1 MTPSRPPRPF
11 FGLGWFL
18 ESLLPSPGTRPAPS
32 RSKVVPS
39 ETVKP
44 KAIRSKVARVKVAK
58 PPTLT
63 WSHGLVLGLLLAGGA
78 GTLYLAHSL
87 QRYGE
92 TQLTEHFQRP
102 VRLGGLQGVSRR
114 GFHLGPLQFPPEPSK
129 PWHGQISTVIL
140 GLDGLAWAKGTD
152 PWLTVTL
159 DQPQI
164 TVLAPRDFPWALS
177 PMDLATSTQESQD
190 QDSRDQNN
198 PDQDS
203 RPRLAAVHIQ
213 GGQVTVL
220 GETGTSHLYIEGL
233 EGSVLRPATGAMA
246 FDLAG
251 QLDQG
256 QFTLSGTL
264 PNPGTVG
271 TSPESLAK
279 ATLQA
284 AQLPLTPLNALL
296 PTPITLQTGV
306 VNGHVSLTVPLDGT
320 GRPNLAKTE
329 AQGLVIARGK
339 GQLGRVAE
347 PLRWQGGLWLQ
358 GQRATLHDTH
368 LQLGNLFLTAA
379 GQVDPQGYDLTAQV
393 PSVAAAELERLVGQ
407 PLPLAP
413 DQHFEGNLRVTGPW
427 QDPQIELQATGQPP
441 PGSLALTL
449 DPDLIATS
457 LGMTMQGLP
466 LRQSVPLIEGASYAF
481 RRDGAWFTLRD
492 GTVVPPLSEAA
503 YNRARAQF
511 RTALSPHLDR
521 KFFWFLQTSPFITA
535 LAADLQQGKLEAYRS
550 GQRFNT
556 DRFFVEYFMPI
567 YVESS
572 RAAGLDPAESLWMLD
587 HSLRTLHDPLL
598 RTPEARPITAGAG
611 IVGSF
616 WRDEQSLSMKQLVL
630 RPWVADGSPWGPL
643 LRYGLVRHL
652 ERSTE
657 LESRRLA
664 STPEVLSKLPNVT
677 FGAEEGAI
685 SLALG
690 IVQFPETGVYPAEVV
705 TLARQIV
712 DNERQK
718 QALRQQ
724 ITDQLRTLA
733 TQHTPTLATALA
745 DAAKTDPTRLGL
757 SPRLSPT
764 EASRLNGGNT
774 LSILVSRSE
783 KAGYPLTQA
792 YANGRGLLLEWLQ
805 GQSQTAAADQ
815 LVYATLRDHGL
826 DADFWPWLA
835 QRVPQL
841 ADPLHDLTVP
851 IRTYHA
857 LAQQGASLHETFY
870 AAMVGNGQDI
880 GIDATLK
887 QAVGFQAHLASL
899 IDQAFAPA
907 DPYDPRYLAFRRS
920 LAIYLREAPDI
931 AVYGGTPAA
940 LRAYGQETLNV
951 QELIA
956 LDLQA
961 APRLRAL
968 ANLYAEARDQRLVG
982 EWDVPGFQKILL
994 LGSLLAAGINRYELP
1009 PSLASIGFP
1018 SAQFRHHLV
1027 FAVGVEG
1034 IQVEATRLGVQ
1045 AHDYRVSFQPIPLPR
1060 YRDPSFQGTNPQDC
1074 PRQPTLAAL
1083 ALGPRS
1089 QFIWHPESQRIWL
1102 QRAEVSCYLP
1112 NDWDVITFPALLETV
1127 PILHSPAGRDQLQ
1140 QKLEEAQRLEAGIF
1154 PMGF

>member
-1 MTPSRPPRPF
+1 MPRPHLPRHSF
-11 FGLGWFL
+11 HGLGWL
-18 ESLLPSPGTRPAPS
+18 
-32 RSKVVPS
+32 
-39 ETVKP
+39 
-44 KAIRSKVARVKVAK
+44 
-58 PPTLT
+58 
-63 WSHGLVLGLLLAGGA
+63 LGLLFHQEKPQTQAVLPPNPASSRPTSSPSA
-78 GTLYLAHSL
+78 SNSKPLYL
-87 QRYGE
+87 RYVLRLSVLLGLLGGMALGLEALRQWGE
-92 TQLTEHFQRP
+92 GHLVDQIQRP
-102 VRLGGLQGVSRR
+102 VRLGGLR
-114 GFHLGPLQFPPEPSK
+114 GASHRGLHLGPLQFSPEPGEL
-129 PWHGQISTVIL
+129 WHGQINTVIL
-140 GLDGLAWAKGTD
+140 GMNGLAWAKGTD
-152 PWLTVTL
+152 PWLAVTL

-164 TVLAPRDFPWALS
+164 TVVSSQNPSWLLS
-177 PMDLATSTQESQD
+177 PLDLATAAKDDQGQVGQNQGSQ
-190 QDSRDQNN
+190 
-198 PDQDS
+198 DQDS

-220 GETGTSHLYIEGL
+220 GAAGTPYLFVESL

-264 PNPGTVG
+264 PNPGAIG
-271 TSPESLAK
+271 ASPEPLAK

-296 PTPITLQTGV
+296 PPPITLQTGV
-306 VNGHVSLTVPLDGT
+306 VNGHVSLTVPLDGL
-320 GRPNLAKTE
+320 GQPQFQDTE
-329 AQGLVIARGK
+329 AQGLVIARGE

-368 LQLGNLFLTAA
+368 LQLGNLSLTAA
-379 GQVDPQGYDLTAQV
+379 GQVDPQGYNLTAQV
-393 PSVAAAELERLVGQ
+393 PPVAAADLERLVGQ
-407 PLPLAP
+407 PLPLVP
-413 DQHFEGNLRVTGPW
+413 DQRFEGNLRMTGPW
-427 QDPQIELQATGQPP
+427 PDPQIELQATGQPP

-466 LRQSVPLIEGASYAF
+466 LRQSVPLIEGATYAF

-535 LAADLQQGKLEAYRS
+535 LAADLQAGKLNAYRS

-556 DRFFVEYFMPI
+556 DRFFVDYFMPV
-567 YVESS
+567 YGESS

-643 LRYGLVRHL
+643 LRYGLVRHI

-657 LESRRLA
+657 LENRRLA

-690 IVQFPETGVYPAEVV
+690 IVQFPETGIYPAEVV
-705 TLARQIV
+705 TLAQQIV
-712 DNERQK
+712 ENERQK

-733 TQHTPTLATALA
+733 TQHTQILAATLAESAH
-745 DAAKTDPTRLGL
+745 TDPTRLGL

-792 YANGRGLLLEWLQ
+792 YANGRGLLLDWLQ

-815 LVYATLRDHGL
+815 LVYATLRDRGL

-835 QRVPQL
+835 QQVPQL
-841 ADPLHDLTVP
+841 AAPLNGLTVP
-851 IRTYHA
+851 IRTYHS

-870 AAMVGNGQDI
+870 AAMVRNGQDI
-880 GIDATLK
+880 GIDTTLK

-920 LAIYLREAPDI
+920 IAIYLREAPDI

-956 LDLQA
+956 VDLQA
-961 APRLRAL
+961 APRIRAL

-994 LGSLLAAGINRYELP
+994 LGSLLAAGVNRYELP
-1009 PSLASIGFP
+1009 PSLANIGFP
-1018 SAQFRHHLV
+1018 SAQFRHRLV
-1027 FAVGVEG
+1027 FAVGVDG
-1034 IQVEATRLGVQ
+1034 IQTEATRLGVQ

-1060 YRDPSFQGTNPQDC
+1060 YRTPSFQGTNPKDC

-1089 QFIWHPESQRIWL
+1089 QFIWHPESQRVWL

-1112 NDWDVITFPALLETV
+1112 DDWNVITFPALLETV

-1154 PMGF
+1154 PIDF